1 MAKFTKL
8 GLAAALLIV
17 VASLT
22 INALAV
28 DRVSGTLTRTY
39 VIVEDTE
46 LAGDVTCDVG
56 SNPCFSFG
64 ASGVTLR
71 LNGYSLTGRAD
82 PNTGCAGGSSANE
95 FGIIVNGQ
103 HDVSVQGPGL
113 VQRFRNQGIFVTGG
127 SRNTRIE
134 SITASTNC
142 LSGIRV
148 ADAFDTVVQGNT
160 AIRNGNGVS
169 PCGGI

>member
-1 MAKFTKL
+1 VAVA
-8 GLAAALLIV
+8 LAI

-22 INALAV
+22 IEALAV
-28 DRVSGTLTRTY
+28 DRVSGTLTRTF

-64 ASGVTLR
+64 ASGVVLR
-71 LNGYSLTGRAD
+71 LNGYSMTGRAD
-82 PNTGCAGGSSANE
+82 PNTGCSGAAFANE
-95 FGIIVNGQ
+95 NGISIINQ
-103 HDVSVQGPGL
+103 HDVIVQGPGM
-113 VQRFRNQGIFVTGG
+113 VQRFRNQGVFVTGG

-134 SITASTNC
+134 GITASTNC
-142 LSGIRV
+142 ASGIRV

-160 AIRNGNGVS
+160 AIRNGNGTQ